1 MFILLFIWGL
11 IHIIL
16 SVRFDESLV
25 FRSYGLYT
33 ALSQTYLIDM
43 PVCFFVLLLWPA
55 VSSCTILLSKIFK
68 ACILFFRL
76 NLKQG
81 VSLSELFWT
90 ICIRDWSTCI
100 RFILPP
106 WHFLRSWMYQNGYM
120 CTFAFTLSLWFCWC
134 FYFQRQ
140 KICKKNGNIIFVTY
154 WFYKNILMI
163 FCNF

>member
-1 MFILLFIWGL
+1 MFILFIWGF

-16 SVRFDESLV
+16 SVRFEESLV
-25 FRSYGLYT
+25 FRSYGLYI

-68 ACILFFRL
+68 AYILFFRL

-81 VSLSELFWT
+81 VSVSELFWT

-100 RFILPP
+100 WFIFPP
-106 WHFLRSWMYQNGYM
+106 WHFLRSCMYQNGYM
-120 CTFAFTLSLWFCWC
+120 CTFVFYLKSL
-134 FYFQRQ
+134 
-140 KICKKNGNIIFVTY
+140 
-154 WFYKNILMI
+154 ILLM
-163 FCNF
+163 FLFLESENL